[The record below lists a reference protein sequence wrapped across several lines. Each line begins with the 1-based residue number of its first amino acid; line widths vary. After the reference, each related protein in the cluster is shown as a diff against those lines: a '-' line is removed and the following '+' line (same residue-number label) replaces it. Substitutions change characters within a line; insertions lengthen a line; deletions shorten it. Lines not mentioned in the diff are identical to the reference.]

1 MPEEIIMPKLGMTM
15 ESGIITKWYKKKG
28 ESVEEGV
35 PVVEIMTDK
44 ANMDVEAQV
53 SGILVKI
60 LAKEGEEIPVGE
72 PIGIIKTPSD
82 TDQDIEK
89 ILEKYKKRTPDISG
103 ENLKEKIKKNET
115 GVPEEEYTPA
125 TPLAKK
131 IAKENRINI
140 KDIGKGK
147 AITSKDLIKREKT
160 KIELTQTMNVMA
172 QKMEESNRIPQFT
185 LYYDIDVEGLI
196 DINTKLKEK
205 GLNAS
210 IMAIIIKILA
220 GLFDNFPIF
229 NSYFENGK
237 LLTRQEKNIGVA
249 VTTDKGLLVP
259 IIKNADKLNLPE
271 LFNTFNAL
279 IVKAREGKLSLSDI
293 EGGSVTVSNL
303 GMFGVDS
310 FRALVVPKQS
320 AIIAISAA
328 KEKPVVIDKGIFVK
342 KMMNVSISCDHRF
355 IDGATAAKFMKVF
368 KEFIEKNIEK
378 VMIE

>member
-15 ESGIITKWYKKKG
+15 ESGVITKWYKKEG

-53 SGILVKI
+53 SGILIKI
-60 LAKEGEEIPVGE
+60 LAKEGEEVPVGK

-89 ILEKYKKRTPDISG
+89 ILEKYKKITPDISG
-103 ENLKEKIKKNET
+103 ENLKEKITK
-115 GVPEEEYTPA
+115 PEIGIPEGEYTPA

-147 AITSKDLIKREKT
+147 AITSKDLIKRERT
-160 KIELTQTMNVMA
+160 KIELTQTTNIMA

-185 LYYDIDVEGLI
+185 LYYDIDAEGLI

-205 GLNAS
+205 GMNAS
-210 IMAIIIKILA
+210 ITAIIIKILA
-220 GLFDNFPIF
+220 SLLNDFPIF
-229 NSYFENGK
+229 NSYFENGE
-237 LLTRQEKNIGVA
+237 LFTREEKNIGVA
-249 VTTDKGLLVP
+249 VSTDKGLLVP
-259 IIKNADKLNLPE
+259 ILKNADKLNLPE

-293 EGGSVTVSNL
+293 EGGSMTVSNL

-355 IDGATAAKFMKVF
+355 IDGATAAEFMKVF
-368 KEFIEKNIEK
+368 KEFVEKDIEK
-378 VMIE
+378 VIIK